1 MRQVAFA
8 ESLEDTPKYKQKMH
22 SDDRLLVLR
31 PIDGAKAYSGTGL
44 IDPRLFKK
52 GQSLHAKME
61 PQSTLWSMNYEYGV
75 LPKPLTQKFTSFPQ
89 LYKYAKEYFKRRNIE
104 ITEVIG

>member
-1 MRQVAFA
+1 MRQVAFVD
-8 ESLEDTPKYKQKMH
+8 SIEDTPKYRQKMH
-22 SDDRLLVLR
+22 SDDRELILK
-31 PIDGAKAYSGTGL
+31 PIDGTKAYSGTGL

-61 PQSTLWSMNYEYGV
+61 PQSTLWALKYAYGV
-75 LPKPLTQKFTSFPQ
+75 LPKPLTQKFTSFNE
-89 LYKYAKEYFKRRNIE
+89 LYKFSKEYFKRRNIE